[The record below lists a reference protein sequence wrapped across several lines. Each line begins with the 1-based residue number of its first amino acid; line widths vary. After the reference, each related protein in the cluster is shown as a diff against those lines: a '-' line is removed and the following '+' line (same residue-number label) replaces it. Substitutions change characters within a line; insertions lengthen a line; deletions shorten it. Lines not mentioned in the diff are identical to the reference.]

1 MAVLNRRKAK
11 ELYGRFFWD
20 FYDLKDY
27 TGKMETYYQ
36 EDQEMFDVYY
46 WLVKE
51 KINDIIS
58 LLNKFY

>member
-1 MAVLNRRKAK
+1 M
-11 ELYGRFFWD
+11 ELY
-20 FYDLKDY
+20 
-27 TGKMETYYQ
+27 YQ
-36 EDQEMFDVYY
+36 DDQEMFDVYY

>member
-1 MAVLNRRKAK
+1 MAVLDRKKAK
-11 ELYGRFFWD
+11 ELYGRFFWS

-27 TGKMETYYQ
+27 TEKMELYYQ

-51 KINDIIS
+51 QIDRIIS

>member
-36 EDQEMFDVYY
+36 DDQEMFDVYY
-46 WLVKE
+46 
-51 KINDIIS
+51 
-58 LLNKFY
+58 